1 MAQILIVDDEPDI
14 VILVQRILQKEG
26 HEIIGAKNGV
36 VALELLK
43 ELRPDLILLDIMM
56 PRIDG
61 WETLKLIREQDDLKS
76 LPVAMLT
83 AKMLTPE
90 DAARHNITELLDY
103 IQKPITKDGLTTK
116 VSEILRVLENLSQK
130 KSLLKQEIASGDVI
144 STYEIVSRAENLH
157 RSMLKIFKDMFGA
170 VGTTDYEGL
179 KDAIQ
184 TQERSIELF
193 RKRREAIEK
202 RLEQ

>member
-26 HEIIGAKNGV
+26 HEIIGAKNGIK
-36 VALELLK
+36 ALELLK
-43 ELRPDLILLDIMM
+43 ELKPDLILLDIMM

-90 DAARHNITELLDY
+90 DAARHDITELLDY
-103 IQKPITKDGLTTK
+103 IPKPITKDSLTTK

-130 KSLLKQEIASGDVI
+130 KLLLKQEIASGDEI

-170 VGTTDYEGL
+170 AGTTDYEGL

-202 RLEQ
+202 RLE